1 MSTIKVN
8 KIENTA
14 TADGGIAIDSSG
26 HVQVDG
32 QQLPTAGALSNRNRI
47 INGAMVHDQRNA
59 GAAQSSISGGSSVY
73 LVDRWKYYSN
83 QSGKFN
89 SQQNAASVTP
99 PTGFS
104 YYLGLTS
111 ASAYTSVSSDEFTL
125 TQSVEGYNVADLEY
139 GTSSA
144 KTSTLSFYVRSSLT
158 GTHSGAIQ
166 NGAANRSYPFSFTI
180 SAANTWE
187 YKTITFAGDTSGTWL
202 KTDGQGL
209 NVTFNLGS
217 HSGSL
222 GTAGAWAGSNLKGV
236 TGSVSVVGTSGATF
250 YLTGVQLEVGE
261 KATPFEHRSYGDE
274 LARCQR
280 YFRRFCEGVQYAS
293 APSSGYGVSSTSAY
307 HSVDLSPEMR
317 SVPTLAAFSNLRT
330 DDVSG
335 GQAITALSLV
345 SSMSSTEAVFLNAT
359 SASGLTQ
366 YRPYAL
372 LANNTTGAKLDLSAE
387 L

>member
-14 TADGGIAIDSSG
+14 TADGGISIDSSG
-26 HVQVDG
+26 HVQIDG
-32 QQLPTAGALSNRNRI
+32 AQLPTTGQLSNRNLLY
-47 INGAMVHDQRNA
+47 NGAATVYQRGENA
-59 GAAQSSISGGSSVY
+59 SISANASNFATDRWQLEVDDAGTWTFSQSTDTPSGFGYSHKLDCTTAKSSLDSDSVLIFQQYLEGQDLQHLDKGSS
-73 LVDRWKYYSN
+73 
-83 QSGKFN
+83 G
-89 SQQNAASVTP
+89 
-99 PTGFS
+99 
-104 YYLGLTS
+104 
-111 ASAYTSVSSDEFTL
+111 
-125 TQSVEGYNVADLEY
+125 
-139 GTSSA
+139 A
-144 KTSTLSFYVRSSLT
+144 KNLTLSFYVKSAKT
-158 GTHSGAIQ
+158 GTHVVEFQ
-166 NGAANRSYPFSFTI
+166 DKDNNRNCQRSYTI
-180 SAANTWE
+180 SAADTWE
-187 YKTITFAGDTSGTWL
+187 LKTLTIPGDTTGALDNDNGHSLSVRFWLAAGSIFTSGTLQTDWGSTVNANRVVGQVNLADDTSNNWL
-202 KTDGQGL
+202 
-209 NVTFNLGS
+209 
-217 HSGSL
+217 
-222 GTAGAWAGSNLKGV
+222 V
-236 TGSVSVVGTSGATF
+236 TGI
-250 YLTGVQLEVGE
+250 QLEIGE
-261 KATPFEHRSYGDE
+261 KATPFEHRSFGDE

-307 HSVDLSPEMR
+307 HNVDLSPEMR
-317 SVPTLAAFSNLRT
+317 SVPTLADFSNLRT

>member
-32 QQLPTAGALSNRNRI
+32 QQLPTAGALANRNLVM
-47 INGAMVHDQRNA
+47 NGAMTVAQRSTSETGLTANTNFILDRFRVYISNIGTYTISQASDAPA
-59 GAAQSSISGGSSVY
+59 GFKYSYKVDCTTADASPAAADEIH
-73 LVDRWKYYSN
+73 
-83 QSGKFN
+83 
-89 SQQNAASVTP
+89 
-99 PTGFS
+99 FS
-104 YYLGLTS
+104 YK
-111 ASAYTSVSSDEFTL
+111 F
-125 TQSVEGYNVADLEY
+125 EGQDLQHLKK
-139 GTSSA
+139 GTSGA
-144 KTSTLSFYVRSSLT
+144 EKVTLSFWVKSNKTTSGQVSLRDLENT
-158 GTHSGAIQ
+158 RII
-166 NGAANRSYPFSFTI
+166 AATYTI

-187 YKTITFAGDTSGTWL
+187 YKTITFAGDTSGTLTSDHAARMEIQWFL
-202 KTDGQGL
+202 D
-209 NVTFNLGS
+209 
-217 HSGSL
+217 SGSNASS
-222 GTAGAWAGSNLKGV
+222 GTTPTAWEAEV
-236 TGSVSVVGTSGATF
+236 TADKNATNF
-250 YLTGVQLEVGE
+250 GLASSTDNYWQITGVQLEVGAA
-261 KATPFEHRSYGDE
+261 ATSFEHRSYGDE

-307 HSVDLSPEMR
+307 HNVDLSPEMR

-330 DDVSG
+330 DDVTG